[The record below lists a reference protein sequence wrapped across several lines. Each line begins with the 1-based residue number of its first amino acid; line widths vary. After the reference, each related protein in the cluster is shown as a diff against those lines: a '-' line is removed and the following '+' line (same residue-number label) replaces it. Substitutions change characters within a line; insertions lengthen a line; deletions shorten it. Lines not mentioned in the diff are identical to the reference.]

1 MNTKLNTLLLLLG
14 KAFIAISFLCSIPLA
29 FILHLFVG
37 YNVSMATCGT
47 SLGYWLPLLGSL
59 TLGFMLCVLSKH
71 TPKHIPEEP
80 LDIEHSPLTV
90 TGGIITLGVVL
101 IIVILALIFFIIG
114 IYYAFFSEYMP
125 IVLPICVGVGIVSY
139 LLYIGWKCYHQFDN
153 ESEE

>member
-14 KAFIAISFLCSIPLA
+14 KAFIAISFLCPIPFD
-29 FILHLFVG
+29 FIPHIFVG
-37 YNVSMATCGT
+37 CNVSMAACGT
-47 SLGYWLPLLGSL
+47 SLGYWWPLLRSL
-59 TLGFMLCVLSKH
+59 ALGFMLCVLSKH
-71 TPKHIPEEP
+71 TSKHIPEEP
-80 LDIEHSPLTV
+80 LDIEHSPLAV

-125 IVLPICVGVGIVSY
+125 IVLPICIGVGIVSY

-153 ESEE
+153 D